1 LGRRRETRRIMAK
14 FEPMV
19 MWSEDEE
26 FEYPNNRHTG
36 GKNPLIVYWNMYG
49 DEIGITLVEWDD
61 EEGHRHYTGDELY
74 DMDIDLAEEIIGYIE
89 TEFLESEDF
98 WLTKMGYDF

>member
-1 LGRRRETRRIMAK
+1 MR
-14 FEPMV
+14 
-19 MWSEDEE
+19 WSYDEE
-26 FEYPNNRHTG
+26 FKYPNGDTTNLVENLSPASHASPVT
-36 GKNPLIVYWNMYG
+36 VSWNLTDDV
-49 DEIGITLVEWDD
+49 DEEVIITLIEWDD
-61 EEGHRHYTGDELY
+61 DTGHRHYTGDELY

>member
-1 LGRRRETRRIMAK
+1 MAD
-14 FEPMV
+14 FDPMV
-19 MWSEDEE
+19 AWTEDEE
-26 FEYPNNRHTG
+26 FEYIVSDN
-36 GKNPLIVYWNMYG
+36 KPLTVSWNMYG

-89 TEFLESEDF
+89 IEFLESEDF
-98 WLTKMGYDF
+98 WMTKMGYDF